1 MKQKT
6 KRTLGLGRLLRRLSQ
21 GRATLADRAWTLS
34 PVAWSLSRFLSSLRV
49 RLIAMR
55 QASIDI
61 ALNAA
66 RLQSQAQAC
75 RDMVLEQASEAETLA
90 ASGSQIE
97 ALSEQTLA
105 GVNGIATTFNSQLVV
120 AHQTLNQLNDLHQ
133 RIARVSAQMEV
144 FSGVVSQL
152 SQRAQSVGNTSRLIK
167 DIALQT
173 HLLALN
179 AGVEAARAG
188 ESGKGFAVVASE
200 VGKLAERVNAATG
213 EIVKHT
219 GEILDLV
226 SDTRDQTTQIHLD
239 MVSSDQ
245 VVTQF
250 TANFDQFVKD
260 FDRMQGEVGEVVRAV
275 SQVNGTNHDMGR
287 KIARIAALS
296 AHVQNRM
303 ATMSDQVVGVR
314 DKTESMQEMLAFLRT
329 GNTPFDWIAGMLG
342 SLRAACVKLLTQT
355 RNQGVDIFD
364 RQYRRIAGSNP
375 PRYQTL
381 YDAAVD
387 QKLTQILDYVLNQVP
402 ACSYV
407 LLIDKNGYCPAHNT
421 RYSQAPTGDLAH
433 DTSHVRHK
441 RIFDDPVSMAAVAN
455 SLGVLCQTYMRDTGE
470 IITDLSIP
478 LDLDQSR
485 WGAVRI
491 GVDYGQFDATLNGEP
506 QAASQPA

>member
-1 MKQKT
+1 MQKKT
-6 KRTLGLGRLLRRLSQ
+6 KRMLGVSRLLGRLSQ

-34 PVAWSLSRFLSSLRV
+34 PVVWPLSRFLSSLRG

-75 RDMVLEQASEAETLA
+75 RDMVLEQAAEAETLA
-90 ASGSQIE
+90 VSGSQIE
-97 ALSEQTLA
+97 ALSERTMA

-120 AHQTLNQLNDLHQ
+120 AHQTLKQLNDLHQ

-219 GEILDLV
+219 GEILELV
-226 SDTRDQTTQIHLD
+226 SNTRTQTTQIHND
-239 MVSSDQ
+239 MVTSDQ

-250 TANFDQFVKD
+250 TVNFDQFVKD
-260 FDRMQGEVGEVVRAV
+260 FDRLEGEMGEVVQAV
-275 SQVNGTNHDMGR
+275 SQVNGTNHDMGL

-303 ATMSDQVVGVR
+303 ATMNDQVIAVR
-314 DKTESMQEMLAFLRT
+314 NKTESMQEMLAFLRT
-329 GNTPFDWIAGMLG
+329 GNTPFDWAATMLD
-342 SLRAACVKLLTQT
+342 SLRAACVKLLLNTHE
-355 RNQGVDIFD
+355 QGVDIFD
-364 RQYRRIAGSNP
+364 QQYRRIAGSNP
-375 PRYQTL
+375 ARYQTL
-381 YDAAVD
+381 YDAAVE
-387 QKLTQILDYVLNQVP
+387 QKLTRILDYVLSQVP
-402 ACSYV
+402 ACFYV
-407 LLIDKNGYCPAHNT
+407 LLIDKNGYSPAHNT
-421 RYSQAPTGDLAH
+421 RYSQEPTGDLAH
-433 DTSHVRHK
+433 DTLHVRHK

-478 LDLDQSR
+478 LDLDQGR

-491 GVDYGQFDATLNGEP
+491 GIDYSRFDAILSGKAEAT
-506 QAASQPA
+506 QPA